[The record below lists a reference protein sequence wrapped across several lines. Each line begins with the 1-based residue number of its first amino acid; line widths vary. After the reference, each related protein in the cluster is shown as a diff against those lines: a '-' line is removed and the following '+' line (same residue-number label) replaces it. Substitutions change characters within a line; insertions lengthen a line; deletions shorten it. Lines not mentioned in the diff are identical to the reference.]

1 MQYTIHAKTH
11 NKWDSSLPPIFSI
24 SDGDIIT
31 VETKEASDGQ
41 ISPSSTDR
49 ELYNLDFDRIH
60 PLTGPIEIR
69 GAEPGDVLEIEFIDF
84 KDKGWGW
91 TAVIPGFG
99 FLSDEQY
106 TAPIDLK
113 GPSLKIW
120 NVKNNN
126 AYAKFGEIEVKI
138 PTYPFP
144 GVIGVALPQ
153 RGKLSTIPPRE
164 NGGNMDIKH
173 LTKGSKLYL
182 PVFINGGLLSIGDTH
197 LAQGDGEVCG
207 TAIEAPLEVTMK
219 IRLIKNIGLTQP
231 IFYSNKVKDMEF
243 NEYIAYPGIDSN
255 LWVASKKAI
264 KGIISI
270 LSKYMAPVEAYMLAS
285 VAVNL
290 RVSQVVDVPNWIV
303 TAYLPL
309 DIFENDTVKNE
320 IKEITRVVS
329 P

>member
-11 NKWDSSLPPIFSI
+11 NKWDNSLPPIFSVN
-24 SDGDIIT
+24 DGDVIT
-31 VETKEASDGQ
+31 VETKEATDGQ
-41 ISPSSTDR
+41 ITSTSTVKD
-49 ELYNLDFDRIH
+49 LYSLDFDKIH
-60 PLTGPIEIR
+60 PLTGPIEIK
-69 GAEPGDVLEIEFIDF
+69 GAEPGDVIEVEFIEF

-99 FLSDEQY
+99 FLADEQY

-113 GPSLKIW
+113 GPALKIW
-120 NVKNNN
+120 DVKNNY
-126 AYAKFGEIEVKI
+126 AYAKFGDLKVKI

-153 RGKLSTIPPRE
+153 RGKFSTIPPRE

-173 LTKGSKLYL
+173 LTEGSKLYL
-182 PVFINGGLLSIGDTH
+182 PVFVKGALLSVGDTH

-219 IRLIKNIGLTQP
+219 IRIIKNLGLTQP
-231 IFYSNKVKDMEF
+231 VFYTNKVKKMEF
-243 NEYIAYPGIDSN
+243 EEYLAYPGIDSN

-270 LSKYMAPVEAYMLAS
+270 LSKYMTPVEAYMLAS

-290 RVSQVVDVPNWIV
+290 RISEVVDVPNWIV

-309 DIFENDTVKNE
+309 DIFEDESIKNE
-320 IKEITRVVS
+320 LKDLTRAVS
-329 P
+329 L